1 MKVEEKYMQRSLELA
16 EMGMGHVAPNP
27 MVGCVIV
34 HDGKIIGEGYHRKYG
49 EAHAE
54 VNAVNAV
61 KDESLLRDATLYVT
75 LEPCAHYGKT
85 PPCSDLIIQKQIP
98 RVVVGTVDPFAK
110 VAGLGIQKMKD
121 AGIEVTVGCL
131 QDECRELNRRFFTFH
146 QKKRP
151 YVILKWAQTIDG
163 FLDIDR
169 SVEDFGQPTW
179 ITNNL
184 ARIAVHKF
192 RAGETAIMVGTN
204 TAQKDD
210 PTLTVRDWEG
220 ANPLRVVLDRSMRL
234 RLSLKLFDQ
243 SVPTLVFSEETV
255 PAKRNL
261 DYVQIDFS
269 GNVVDEVLE
278 ELYRRDIQSL
288 IVEGGAKLLTSFVEL
303 NLWDEAQ
310 VYVGERFFHNG
321 VKAPL
326 LTGEPLAEYDF
337 RESRLWYFRN
347 HAAH

>member
-1 MKVEEKYMQRSLELA
+1 MKAEEKYMHRSLELA
-16 EMGMGHVAPNP
+16 ELGMGHVAPNP

-34 HDGKIIGEGYHRKYG
+34 HNGKIIGEGYHCKYG

-54 VNAVNAV
+54 VNAVNSV
-61 KDESLLRDATLYVT
+61 KDDSLLKDSTLYVT

-85 PPCSDLIIQKQIP
+85 PPCSDLIIEKKIP
-98 RVVVGTVDPFAK
+98 RVVVGTVDPFAR
-110 VAGLGIQKMKD
+110 VAGLGIQKMKN
-121 AGIEVTVGCL
+121 AGIEVVVGCL
-131 QDECRELNRRFFTFH
+131 QEDCRELNRRFFTYH
-146 QKKRP
+146 KKKRP

-169 SVEDFGQPTW
+169 TAESFGQPTW
-179 ITNNL
+179 ITNTL
-184 ARIAVHKF
+184 ARIAVHKL

-220 ANPLRVVLDRSMRL
+220 AHPLRIVLDRSMRL
-234 RLSLKLFDQ
+234 RSSLKLFDQ
-243 SVPTLVFSEETV
+243 SVPTMVFTEETV

-261 DYVQIDFS
+261 EYVQIDFS
-269 GNVVDEVLE
+269 GNVVDEVMQ
-278 ELYRRDIQSL
+278 ELYRRDVQSL
-288 IVEGGAKLLTSFVEL
+288 IVEGGAQLLNSFLEL

-310 VYVGERFFHNG
+310 VYVGERFFHQG

-326 LTGEPLAEYDF
+326 LAGELLAEYDF
-337 RESRLWYFRN
+337 RGSHFWHFRN
-347 HAAH
+347 YAAH